1 MNSKN
6 SKHLILNTT
15 RSRKKKKKNLK
26 RKKKKKKKK
35 NGHKTEN
42 PKMQRNWHQ
51 LKHKQSISNKQQ
63 K

>member
-35 NGHKTEN
+35 TAIKQKTRKCN
-42 PKMQRNWHQ
+42 AIGIN
-51 LKHKQSISNKQQ
+51 
-63 K
+63 